1 MIKSKSKSQKVR
13 KVLKCVSLKR
23 FRQSV
28 VMLTCLSL
36 ALINMPVIADTMD
49 QLNEQESQLVQQ
61 SDKISTQI
69 QSTLTDVNEKYAQV
83 EDLKKKIEN
92 NQQLLEKTQKEI
104 IDTQDTIAKR
114 KEVVAKRLQSIQ
126 VNNAAD
132 IDLKALLASKNI
144 GELFQRIYAM
154 TLIQNF
160 ENEKFASLNQAV
172 DTLEDLNTKATQTQN
187 KLEANKK
194 ELDEQVQQLDAKMA
208 NLRQQLA
215 DNKDALAKIA
225 ADKQVESQ
233 RLAAEKARQEREA
246 QQAAQKANQSRP
258 SQSTS
263 ASGQSTNSA
272 AVPSSPSTSGQ
283 SGNVRIMESTA
294 YSYAEA
300 GASYFT
306 ASGTDLRANPVA
318 IAVDPSV
325 IPLGTLVEVQGYG
338 VALALDTG
346 GAIKGNI
353 IDVHFDNVEKCR
365 QWGRRMVQV
374 RILS

>member
-1 MIKSKSKSQKVR
+1 MIS
-13 KVLKCVSLKR
+13 
-23 FRQSV
+23 
-28 VMLTCLSL
+28 
-36 ALINMPVIADTMD
+36 
-49 QLNEQESQLVQQ
+49 
-61 SDKISTQI
+61 
-69 QSTLTDVNEKYAQV
+69 
-83 EDLKKKIEN
+83 
-92 NQQLLEKTQKEI
+92 
-104 IDTQDTIAKR
+104 
-114 KEVVAKRLQSIQ
+114 
-126 VNNAAD
+126 
-132 IDLKALLASKNI
+132 
-144 GELFQRIYAM
+144 
-154 TLIQNF
+154 LIQNF
-160 ENEKFASLNQAV
+160 ENEKFTSLNQAV

-233 RLAAEKARQEREA
+233 RLAADKARQEREA
-246 QQAAQKANQSRP
+246 QQAAQQANQSRA